1 MPQYIPHL
9 RMSKHT
15 PFGGV
20 MEENKSS
27 EADSGVT
34 TPTTDVIT
42 ALWFT
47 NRFFQASLFLKF
59 WGRFFFFVFYFI
71 LFPSYSAYFSTHF
84 TGHRLSL
91 SLISFLNLPPFM
103 AHWWLIAFC
112 FKEYRSIHRHK
123 VAPCR
128 NRDQASK
135 CKRNKTK
142 KRYTQFKCC
151 KQRTFWFDS
160 LDVFNFFLF
169 SSFSFVFLCLI
180 LLIACF

>member
-34 TPTTDVIT
+34 TPATDVIT

-59 WGRFFFFVFYFI
+59 WGRFFFFCFLFYFI
-71 LFPSYSAYFSTHF
+71 SLLLRLLFHPFHWPPA
-84 TGHRLSL
+84 LSL
-91 SLISFLNLPPFM
+91 SHSSVFSTSLHL
-103 AHWWLIAFC
+103 WLIAFC
-112 FKEYRSIHRHK
+112 FKEYKSIHRHK

-135 CKRNKTK
+135 CKRNQIK
-142 KRYTQFKCC
+142 KQSTQFKCC

-160 LDVFNFFLF
+160 LDVFNFFPFFLSLLFFSVLF
-169 SSFSFVFLCLI
+169 S
-180 LLIACF
+180 